1 MQVGNVQE
9 VTDPLIDQQLQ
20 LEREMYLLGA
30 DRRELLR
37 NRRIVTR
44 MESLSDYGNALVTMG
59 IDAVIKE
66 IRHHRKRLR
75 DGKAGPQYKYLSPL
89 LCLAPHRMAACGLRA
104 VVDQISAPVN
114 LGALACHVGEMV
126 WIETMLA
133 RASRWEM
140 QNHKRVRG
148 RFQQKVQDIKR
159 MKNTEL
165 WSPQERAAIGA
176 FLVMTIASKT
186 GLIKVERAQR
196 GLHRITQ
203 VKATDECMAFIG
215 KVNETGM
222 ALCPFSLPMVAKP
235 KVWTTALDGGYFT
248 DIPGNT
254 LLKDGADFVAEHT
267 TGNEP
272 FIRAAN
278 HQQGVAWQV
287 NSWVLEQIE
296 HAWEKSIS
304 VGKLMP
310 REGWAVPPYPKHLPD
325 DHPDVTQWKFNARQ
339 IHERNDKTKN
349 SRIAT
354 AKQLWLARRFVNE
367 PRLHYPMQ
375 LDFRGRYYYRPPF
388 LNPQAN
394 DIGRALLQFADG
406 KPITDSSQAEWL
418 WVHGAN
424 LYGHSKLDWKARLA
438 WAQQNKEGICRSGMD
453 PWQTTAF
460 WTEADDPWQFLAFCR
475 AAYEYVEQR
484 SQYICQLPVVLDC
497 TCSGIQHYSALLRNE
512 QMAELV
518 NLKPSDKPQDIYAHV
533 LQAVL
538 LQLRSDVDIPH
549 ARSWLELQPDR
560 SLAKPVVMTL
570 PYSATRQAVFKHCQT
585 WALERTL
592 ELYGTDGWC
601 FQRGAIAAMHYMTS
615 ILVRETSKIIGPAKH
630 AMSWFKQAGKLAGQ
644 HDIPLQ
650 WRSPAGLPVRQQY
663 YDYRGVRIPLLYL
676 SPVIRSFNLNHMAH
690 GLNPKRMGN
699 GLSPNVIH
707 SLDSSHMA
715 FATLD
720 AFDHGVTN
728 LGGIHDC
735 FATTPAEMSQVRNS
749 VRNSFA
755 AMYSDDWF
763 TAITSELMAQ
773 LPSELHAK
781 LPAMPEVGR
790 LDLNT
795 VCNATYFIT

>member
-1 MQVGNVQE
+1 MQAGNVAE
-9 VTDPLIDQQLQ
+9 VADSLVEQQLQ

-37 NRRIVTR
+37 NRRIITR

-59 IDAVIKE
+59 IDEVIKE
-66 IRHHRKRLR
+66 IRVHRKRLQA
-75 DGKAGPQYKYLSPL
+75 GKAGPSYKYLSPL
-89 LCLAPHRMAACGLRA
+89 LCLAPHRIAACALRA
-104 VVDQISAPVN
+104 VVDQISSPVN
-114 LGALACHVGEMV
+114 LAALAHHVGEMV

-148 RFQQKVQDIKR
+148 RFQQKVQDIHR
-159 MKNTEL
+159 MKNTET
-165 WSPQERAAIGA
+165 WSPQERAATGA
-176 FLVMTIASKT
+176 FLVMAIATKT
-186 GLIKVERAQR
+186 GLITVDRAQR
-196 GLHRITQ
+196 GPRLITQ
-203 VKATDECMAFIG
+203 VRATDDCMAFIG
-215 KVNETGM
+215 KVNDTGM
-222 ALCPFSLPMVAKP
+222 TLCPFSLPMIIKP
-235 KVWTTALDGGYFT
+235 RQWGTVLDGGYYT
-248 DIPGNT
+248 DIPNNT
-254 LLKDGADFVAEHT
+254 LLKDGADFVAQHT
-267 TGNEP
+267 TGAEP
-272 FIRAAN
+272 FIQAAN

-287 NSWVLEQIE
+287 NRWLLEQVE
-296 HAWEKSIS
+296 HAWEKNIS

-325 DHPDVTQWKFNARQ
+325 DHPDITQWKFNARQ

-349 SRIAT
+349 QRIAT

-367 PRLHYPMQ
+367 PRLHFPMQ

-394 DIGRALLQFADG
+394 DVGRALLQFADG
-406 KPITDSSQAEWL
+406 KPITDSSQVEWL

-424 LYGHSKLDWKARLA
+424 LYGHSKLNWKARLD
-438 WAQQNKEGICRSGMD
+438 WAQQNKEAICRSGMD

-475 AAYEYVEQR
+475 AAYHYVEQR
-484 SQYICQLPVVLDC
+484 SKYICQLPVVLDC

-518 NLKPSDKPQDIYAHV
+518 NLMPSDKPQDIYGYV
-533 LQAVL
+533 LRAVL
-538 LQLRSDVDIPH
+538 HQLRNDTGNPH

-585 WALERTL
+585 WAFERTL
-592 ELYGTDGWC
+592 ELYGTEGWC
-601 FQRGAIAAMHYMTS
+601 FKRGAIAAMHYMTT

-630 AMSWFKQAGKLAGQ
+630 AMSWFKQAGKLAGT

-650 WRSPAGLPVRQQY
+650 WRSPSGLLVRQQY
-663 YDYRGVRIPLLYL
+663 FDYRGVRIPLLYL
-676 SPVIRSFNLNHMAH
+676 SPVIKTFDSNHLTN

-715 FATLD
+715 FATID
-720 AFDHGVTN
+720 AFANGVTN

-763 TAITSELMAQ
+763 TAITSELLAQ
-773 LPSELHAK
+773 LPAELHSK
-781 LPAMPEVGR
+781 LPVTPPVGG

-795 VCNATYFIT
+795 VRNATYFIT